1 MNANVA
7 PFLGPALLNEAQ
19 AAQTLNVTIS
29 ALRSWRLRGGGPV
42 FVKAG
47 RLVRY
52 RPADLEVWVKDRCFA
67 STSEAGG
74 AE

>member
-7 PFLGPALLNEAQ
+7 SFPGPALLNEAQ
-19 AAQTLNVTIS
+19 AAQSLNVTIS

-52 RPADLEVWVKDRCFA
+52 RPVDLEAWIKNRCFA

-74 AE
+74 AA